1 MNQEFIPRTP
11 DHILDQL
18 VKDEIILIKE
28 YTSKIKYKFLGWDE
42 KIYEKISYSEATS
55 METDSLL
62 IPSFTE
68 FFRISENDYK
78 KLNFIN
84 GYYWGREIY
93 SNSDLIAYGYNVT
106 FRYKCLFYIPEK
118 LANLRLI
125 KVEKEKIE

>member
-1 MNQEFIPRTP
+1 M
-11 DHILDQL
+11 
-18 VKDEIILIKE
+18 
-28 YTSKIKYKFLGWDE
+28 
-42 KIYEKISYSEATS
+42 
-55 METDSLL
+55 L

-125 KVEKEKIE
+125 KVEKEK

>member
-1 MNQEFIPRTP
+1 MNKKKYNRTP

-18 VKDEIILIKE
+18 KEDEIILINE
-28 YTSKIKYKFLGWDE
+28 YTSKIKYKFLGWDK

>member
-1 MNQEFIPRTP
+1 MNQEKYNRTP

-18 VKDEIILIKE
+18 VENEIILINE

-55 METDSLL
+55 METDLLL

>member
-1 MNQEFIPRTP
+1 MNQEKINRTP

-18 VKDEIILIKE
+18 KEDEIILINE

-42 KIYEKISYSEATS
+42 KIYKKISYLEATS

-68 FFRISENDYK
+68 FFRISEENYE

-84 GYYWGREIY
+84 GYYWGREIHA
-93 SNSDLIAYGYNVT
+93 NTNKLVYGYNVT

>member
-1 MNQEFIPRTP
+1 MNQEKYNRTP

-18 VKDEIILIKE
+18 VKDEIILINE